1 MKIVFFGT
9 PVFSVLTLQKLVGA
23 GIKPIA
29 IVTAPDRPKG
39 RGHKRASPPV
49 KIFADDRGI
58 PVFQPE
64 KLDEDFRFRI
74 SDFKPD
80 MFVVAS
86 YGKILPISLLN
97 IPPKGAL
104 NAHPSLLPQYRGAS
118 PIQTALLNGDEKTGV
133 TLILMDEKMDHGPI
147 LAQQE
152 LNVSISQYQ
161 FPDLHNKLAEL
172 SGSLLIETLPKWLAG
187 EITPRSQEHEKAT
200 FTKLF
205 TKEDGRI
212 TWQKPA
218 VEIDRMARALNPW
231 PGTWCY
237 ANEKRIKILS
247 GRASAEPC
255 SEKPGT
261 AIKKD
266 GALAVCT
273 SDGIYTVEKLQMEG
287 NKPISGPEFLRRY
300 PEQHFFD

>member
-9 PVFSVLTLQKLVGA
+9 PAFSVLTLQKLVDA
-23 GIKPIA
+23 GIKPVA
-29 IVTAPDRPKG
+29 IVTAPDKPKG
-39 RGHKRASPPV
+39 RGYKRASPPV

-74 SDFKPD
+74 LDCKPD

-97 IPPKGAL
+97 IPSKGAL

-147 LAQQE
+147 LAQRE
-152 LNVSISQYQ
+152 LNVSISHYL
-161 FPDLHNKLAEL
+161 FPDLHNKLADL
-172 SGSLLIETLPKWLAG
+172 GGSMLVETLPKWLAG
-187 EITPRSQEHEKAT
+187 EITPRYQEHEKAT

-212 TWQKPA
+212 EWQKPA
-218 VEIDRMARALNPW
+218 IEIDRMVRALNPW
-231 PGTWCY
+231 PGTWTMT
-237 ANEKRIKILS
+237 NGKRIKILAGHS
-247 GRASAEPC
+247 SEEPC
-255 SEKPGT
+255 QNEPG
-261 AIKKD
+261 AVIKKD

-273 SDGIYTVEKLQMEG
+273 GHGIYTIETLQWEG
-287 NKPISGPEFLRRY
+287 KAPKAGDTLLLDRLIVFFL
-300 PEQHFFD
+300 